1 MERTCQIS
9 LHSATSL
16 VFIRSVLC
24 AEKCTF
30 NLIFIFT
37 NRFSRQKPTGK
48 TNTNDD
54 VYDDLHTITLRH
66 AGLDDDEI
74 EDGLE
79 ERQERRES
87 AAAEE
92 EREERRR
99 SAAAEATPAEDEEEE
114 EDNSV
119 YKDAQQPK
127 VIPPH
132 QQFIQYE
139 YSERGWESSVMKA
152 ARAAVGIDERVFEPT
167 GPENT
172 RGRLRTGGYNAKQ
185 INKLVEESSVDNRGK
200 LEPVHLFL
208 AMFPQEVIDMIT
220 QATNNNLNLAKE
232 GRRWYRTKGED
243 TWQQVWLSQNMKGTT
258 EFKEHEILTWIALHL
273 RLTMAGQQRV
283 KDSFPNNRFR
293 LRDDVIERCCLSYDR
308 WKQLSYFVH
317 VSAPDPH
324 QNKSTEEDQKNFPQK
339 MNKIRPL
346 HEALCQAWKKFYDM
360 GENVTIDEQTI
371 ESKCRHPFDALSW
384 KNKQKKGIDGPQIY
398 TINAPNGYT
407 FHGHWKDDDV
417 YEPKK
422 DTGGDTGGD
431 TVDDTVNNTV
441 DDTVNNT
448 VNNTVDDTVGNTAD
462 KKDKYKVHPLSNE
475 QLKKLIP
482 KSWMTDELEE
492 RIEKSSFLSRVILHL
507 VLSGDNKHNAK
518 EKNSSRKNSSRKK
531 KWRSVLMDNL
541 FNTRNNAVM
550 LLGVGW
556 TMLGTFRY
564 NFPGSCHPKERVHWE
579 KKIELDGQDVELFF
593 GDAKDN
599 IDIRSDKEE
608 WSRRRALD
616 ARERARVFMSME
628 GIIYLVDIDDRAWCT
643 IMTTKSLEHKD
654 VEFTPKGPAKRY
666 GTKKRTT
673 YANKYNFRMNGTDI
687 ADQLRL
693 NLRRHCTHRHFR
705 WTTPLIQW
713 YIDQSRVNAWLLH
726 HEIAESYNKD
736 SRTNP
741 NEKVRQLDQRDF
753 VHELVL
759 SLLKMA
765 KDLEANMEDNERQTR
780 SRKSKN
786 KDANDAYDD
795 DVVSAT
801 VFTPTRVGIAK
812 KAFAVRLKSADKV
825 YKKDYVN
832 LQGHKP
838 VNLTQK
844 KKQLSVQSS

>member
-1 MERTCQIS
+1 
-9 LHSATSL
+9 
-16 VFIRSVLC
+16 
-24 AEKCTF
+24 
-30 NLIFIFT
+30 
-37 NRFSRQKPTGK
+37 
-48 TNTNDD
+48 
-54 VYDDLHTITLRH
+54 
-66 AGLDDDEI
+66 
-74 EDGLE
+74 
-79 ERQERRES
+79 
-87 AAAEE
+87 
-92 EREERRR
+92 
-99 SAAAEATPAEDEEEE
+99 
-114 EDNSV
+114 
-119 YKDAQQPK
+119 
-127 VIPPH
+127 
-132 QQFIQYE
+132 
-139 YSERGWESSVMKA
+139 
-152 ARAAVGIDERVFEPT
+152 
-167 GPENT
+167 
-172 RGRLRTGGYNAKQ
+172 
-185 INKLVEESSVDNRGK
+185 
-200 LEPVHLFL
+200 
-208 AMFPQEVIDMIT
+208 MIT
-220 QATNNNLNLAKE
+220 RATNYNLVLAKE
-232 GRRWYRTKGED
+232 GRRWYRTKDRDGED
-243 TWQQVWLSQNMKGTT
+243 TWQQVRLSKKMKAAT

-317 VSAPDPH
+317 VSAPHPH

-339 MNKIRPL
+339 MDKIRPL
-346 HEALCQAWKKFYDM
+346 HEALCQAWKKFSDM

-371 ESKCRHPFDALSW
+371 ESKCRHPFDPQSW

-417 YEPKK
+417 DEPKK
-422 DTGGDTGGD
+422 DTGGNTGGDTGGD

-492 RIEKSSFLSRVILHL
+492 RIEKSSFLSHVILHL
-507 VLSGDNKHNAK
+507 VLSGDNEHNAK

-564 NFPGSCHPKERVHWE
+564 NFPGSCHPKQREHWKE
-579 KKIELDGQDVELFF
+579 KINLNGQDVELFF

-599 IDIRSDKEE
+599 IDIRKNKEE

-628 GIIYLVDIDDRAWCT
+628 GIIYLVDVDDRAWCT
-643 IMTTKSLEHKD
+643 LMTTKSLEHKD

-693 NLRRHCTHRHFR
+693 NLRRHSTHRITR

-726 HEIAESYNKD
+726 DEIAESYNKD

-741 NEKVRQLDQRDF
+741 NEKVTKLDQRDF

-759 SLLKMA
+759 SLLEMA
-765 KDLEANMEDNERQTR
+765 EELEANMEDNERQTR
-780 SRKSKN
+780 SKI
-786 KDANDAYDD
+786 KDANDAYDND
-795 DVVSAT
+795 KEVQSPSM
-801 VFTPTRVGIAK
+801 FTPKKLFDGKERMRECLDS
-812 KAFAVRLKSADKV
+812 KAF
-825 YKKDYVN
+825 KKDFVTWNGHEVKYIHSSKENSKNAQCKVN
-832 LQGHKP
+832 LGPECKKTTRGTKAVFSCSHEKCMYVP
-838 VNLTQK
+838 MCGECFLYKHDFDTFQK
-844 KKQLSVQSS
+844 VIRNEEERSKRSKNKRRRKM